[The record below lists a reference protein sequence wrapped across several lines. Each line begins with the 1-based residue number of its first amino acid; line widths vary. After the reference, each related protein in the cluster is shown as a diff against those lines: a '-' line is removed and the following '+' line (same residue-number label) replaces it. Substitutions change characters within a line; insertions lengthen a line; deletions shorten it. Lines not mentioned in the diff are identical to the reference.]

1 MSQSVAFFD
10 SYFAVIFG
18 CLYGKNS
25 LARPLWFRRVLWH
38 LTLNSQRIFCTLKIS
53 KLRFHLSRSVSGPL
67 ECLSFAR
74 SAQSDMAYARLL
86 RHTYVLTT
94 SVCIDILVVGFD
106 NIFLQFLSPSR
117 LLYLLMPL
125 TVEVHQNV
133 DGDKSAT
140 CGYYRY

>member
-1 MSQSVAFFD
+1 MSRFSIHILLSF
-10 SYFAVIFG
+10 FG

-38 LTLNSQRIFCTLKIS
+38 LTLNSQRIIRTNKIATV
-53 KLRFHLSRSVSGPL
+53 RIYLSRSVSGPL
-67 ECLSFAR
+67 ERLSFAR

-106 NIFLQFLSPSR
+106 NIFVKFLTPSR

-125 TVEVHQNV
+125 TVEVHKNV
-133 DGDKSAT
+133 NGDKRTT
-140 CGYYRY
+140 CSYYRY